1 VPLLSDAAVPCPCTA
16 ALPQEQKKEN
26 PGSQDEIAKVIMD
39 IWRESL
45 GHDRVTVQDNFFEL
59 GGNSLIALRMIS
71 QTEKAFGTK
80 LPLSLFKAP
89 TVNQLVN
96 FIVREEKT
104 LP

>member
-1 VPLLSDAAVPCPCTA
+1 V
-16 ALPQEQKKEN
+16 ALPLEQKKEKPATQN
-26 PGSQDEIAKVIMD
+26 EIAAVILD

-45 GHDRVTVQDNFFEL
+45 GHDRVTVHDNFFEL

-80 LPLSLFKAP
+80 LPLSMFKAP
-89 TVNQLVN
+89 TVDQLVN
-96 FIVREEKT
+96 FIAREEKA